1 MCSSVLEWSKLSS
14 TENYTEK
21 KMNVNDWPQSYM
33 MHIVLREI
41 WEFTE
46 AKINLVE
53 AKKKKNRQRE
63 AQKKTIY
70 HVNCQN
76 QNLR

>member
-1 MCSSVLEWSKLSS
+1 MCSSVFEWSKLSS

-53 AKKKKNRQRE
+53 AKKKKKSPTRST
-63 AQKKTIY
+63 KK
-70 HVNCQN
+70 N
-76 QNLR
+76 NLSR